1 MGRGPRSS
9 AGGDLR
15 VRRDRTIFTI
25 GHSTHDAERFVAL
38 LRQHRL
44 EAIADVRRWPS
55 SRRLPHFNAESLT
68 EWLASEGIAYVQLG
82 ESLGGRRRP
91 APETTNTGWR
101 VEGFRGYADHMRSPE
116 FRCALADLE
125 TLGRER
131 RTACMC
137 AEGVWWRCH
146 RQLIADALLVRG
158 WAVHHV
164 MPDGR
169 LAEHRLTTFA
179 VVDGGSITYPGQERL
194 V

>member
-1 MGRGPRSS
+1 M
-9 AGGDLR
+9 
-15 VRRDRTIFTI
+15 FTI
-25 GHSTHDAERFVAL
+25 GHSTHDAERFLAL

-55 SRRLPHFNAESLT
+55 SRRLPHFNADSLT
-68 EWLASEGIAYVQLG
+68 EWLAREGIAYVQLG

-116 FRCALADLE
+116 FRSALADLE
-125 TLGRER
+125 ALGRER

-164 MPDGR
+164 MPNGR